1 MTWSSAEA
9 DLRDLLATVDVPTL
23 LLYGDRDGRAPLEV
37 AHALHAGI
45 PGSTLIVL
53 PGVGHV
59 SPVEAP
65 ELFNR
70 KVRSFLQ
77 RSNS

>member
-1 MTWSSAEA
+1 MH
-9 DLRDLLATVDVPTL
+9 
-23 LLYGDRDGRAPLEV
+23 GDQDQRAPLEV
-37 AHALHAGI
+37 AEALHASI
-45 PGSTLIVL
+45 PASKLVVM

-70 KVRSFLQ
+70 ELLEFL
-77 RSNS
+77 RTAEG

>member
-9 DLRDLLATVDVPTL
+9 DLRDILASVHVPTL
-23 LLYGDRDGRAPLEV
+23 LLYGDRDARARLDV
-37 AHALHAGI
+37 AHALQAGI

-53 PGVGHV
+53 PGIGHL

-70 KVRSFLQ
+70 KVRAFL
-77 RSNS
+77 RHSTS